1 MNFSKYNSIQDKS
14 NLVKS
19 LNKLMNVLIFK
30 TCTIKSILSNF
41 YFLLEN
47 IFLVN
52 FVRKLWKF

>member
-30 TCTIKSILSNF
+30 TCTIKSILSNL

-47 IFLVN
+47 IFFVN